1 MTMVAAGEAGIG
13 TALDAADRLLL
24 DESASLL
31 PGSVV
36 VVVGSTALA
45 NAVRE
50 SGAAA
55 VRVSDDADA
64 STSPLDSPLFE
75 GADVVL
81 LRLPKSLAEL
91 DRVARIIS
99 AASPADV
106 VVFAGGRLKYMTV
119 GMNDVLKQSFARLDV
134 SHARQKSR
142 VLIARGPNAAASA
155 PTTGRHDA
163 ELDLWVEAVGG
174 VFAGTSVDIG
184 TRTLISA
191 FNRLPRYETAI
202 DFGCGTG
209 ILAALLKRRRPEA
222 RVIASDLSAVA
233 VESARGTAASN
244 SVDVE
249 VVRDDLL
256 GSQPDASADLIV
268 LNPPFH
274 EGGALS
280 TDTALAMFAE
290 AARVLKPGGQLWTV
304 YNTHLGYAG
313 ALRRSVGATTQITHN
328 AKFTVTAS
336 TTSSDRLSP
345 TGSATN

>member
-1 MTMVAAGEAGIG
+1 MTMVAAGEAGIE

-31 PGSVV
+31 PGAVV

-45 NAVRE
+45 EAVRE
-50 SGAAA
+50 NGVAA

-64 STSPLDSPLFE
+64 STAPLDSPLFE

-99 AASPADV
+99 AASLADV

-142 VLIARGPNAAASA
+142 VLIAREPIAAATT
-155 PTTGRHDA
+155 PTTRRHDA

-233 VESARGTAASN
+233 VESARGTAAAN

-256 GSQPDASADLIV
+256 GSQPDVSADLIV

-313 ALRRSVGATTQITHN
+313 ALRSSVGATTQITHN